1 MVGKMGNEL
10 VEQKEKMLEDE
21 MVVLK
26 VEKLECS
33 SVVE

>member
-10 VEQKEKMLEDE
+10 VEQKEMMWEDE